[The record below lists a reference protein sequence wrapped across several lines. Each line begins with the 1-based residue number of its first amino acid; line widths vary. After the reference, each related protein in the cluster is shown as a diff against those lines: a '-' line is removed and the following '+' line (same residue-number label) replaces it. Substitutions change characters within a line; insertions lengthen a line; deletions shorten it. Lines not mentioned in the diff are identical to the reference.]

1 MIKKNIILK
10 MTSKGNSPLLVLK
23 TCSLLWKYAE
33 SWHFLKLSLKEDL
46 LSSKEYAF

>member
-1 MIKKNIILK
+1 

-33 SWHFLKLSLKEDL
+33 SWHFLKLPFIEDL
-46 LSSKEYAF
+46 ISIKEHAF